1 MTLSLPERFMA
12 LFEGSDVA
20 HGQTTVG
27 RTKRD
32 GKAEAKSFV
41 VREPLTV
48 ERIDSHLRG
57 GQGIGSIPINTSNRC
72 RFGAI
77 DVDDY
82 DLSLPDVVRRV
93 REIKAPLVVCRSKSG
108 GAHLFLFL
116 NRFEEAVLVRD
127 YLTELASA
135 LGFAGREIF
144 PKQDTILV
152 DRGDVGNFINL
163 PYHNAESTMRYGLSE
178 QATALSLEEFL
189 DFAEARRCNLADLEH
204 HTLRQQAPGQDL
216 RDYPPCMRRII
227 ANGGFSVNRN
237 ISLFHSVVA
246 LRKERPDDWKE
257 AVEEFNARFMRPP
270 LPALEVSTIQR
281 QHERKADY
289 GFKCNDSPMRDYC
302 DKELCRQARYGIGGE
317 GGNAFPELT
326 GLTVMLAD
334 PRVYYLNVDGKRL
347 ELSTSQLNNPRE
359 FQLKCLNDLRLRP
372 PVPKE
377 ADWNK
382 LVNKLLKESVEVDV
396 PAELTFSGQFLELL
410 EEYCTSRARATGP
423 EEVNLGRPW
432 THNGYHHFKM
442 AGLEAFLIK
451 RGFTSFNRA
460 QIQEQLR
467 TLTGIEDCN
476 KHLRI
481 NAGGKASTVRVW
493 FVPQFESKETFT
505 EEEIHSGSEK
515 DEKAIPF

>member
-1 MTLSLPERFMA
+1 MTLPERFMA

-41 VREPLTV
+41 VREPLTMERV
-48 ERIDSHLRG
+48 ESHLRG
-57 GQGIGSIPINTSNRC
+57 GQGIGAIPINTSNKC

-93 REIKAPLVVCRSKSG
+93 RETKAPLVVCRSKSG

-116 NRFEEAVLVRD
+116 NRFEDAVLVRE

-152 DRGDVGNFINL
+152 ERGDVGNFINL
-163 PYHNAESTMRYGLSE
+163 PYHNAENTLRYALGDE
-178 QATALSLEEFL
+178 AQALTFEEFL
-189 DFAEARRCNLADLEH
+189 DYADSRRCNLADLEH
-204 HTLRQQAPGQDL
+204 HTLRHQDPGQDL
-216 RDYPPCMRRII
+216 RDYPPCIRRIV

-246 LRKERPDDWKE
+246 LRKERPDDWKDG
-257 AVEEFNARFMRPP
+257 VEEFNARYMQPP

-281 QHERKADY
+281 QHERKPDY

-317 GGNAFPELT
+317 AGNAFPEVT
-326 GLTVMLAD
+326 GLTIMLAD

-347 ELSTSQLNNPRE
+347 ELNTNQLNNPKE
-359 FQLKCLNDLRLRP
+359 FQLKCLNDLRIRP

-377 ADWNK
+377 GDWNK
-382 LVNKLLKESVEVDV
+382 LVNKLLKEAVEVDV
-396 PAELTFSGQFLELL
+396 PAELTFVGQFLDLL
-410 EEYCTSRARATGP
+410 EEYCTSRARATGAD
-423 EEVNLGRPW
+423 EVTMGRPW

-442 AGLEAFLIK
+442 SGLEAFLTK
-451 RGFTSFNRA
+451 RGFTAYNRG

-467 TLTGIEDCN
+467 NLSGGADCN
-476 KHLRI
+476 KHLRV
-481 NAGGKASTVRVW
+481 NQGGKATTVRVW
-493 FVPQFESKETFT
+493 FVPEFESKETFT
-505 EEEIHSGSEK
+505 EEDIEDGPEEEA
-515 DEKAIPF
+515 DNVPF

>member
-1 MTLSLPERFMA
+1 MTPQERFMA

-41 VREPLTV
+41 VRDPLTV
-48 ERIDSHLRG
+48 ERVENHLRG
-57 GQGIGSIPINTSNRC
+57 EQGIGAIPINTRNLC

-93 REIKAPLVVCRSKSG
+93 REARAPLVVCRSKSG

-116 NRFEEAVLVRD
+116 NRFEEAVLVRE
-127 YLTELASA
+127 YLTELAA
-135 LGFAGREIF
+135 TLGFAGREIF

-152 DRGDVGNFINL
+152 ERGDVGNFINL
-163 PYHNAESTMRYGLSE
+163 PYHNAEATMRYALGE
-178 QATALSLEEFL
+178 QAQALSFEEFL
-189 DFAEARRCNLADLEH
+189 NHAEGRRCNLVDLER
-204 HTLRQQAPGQDL
+204 HTLRHQDPGIEL
-216 RDYPPCMRRII
+216 RDYPPCIRRIVS
-227 ANGGFSVNRN
+227 NGGFSVNRN
-237 ISLFHSVVA
+237 ISLFHAVVA
-246 LRKERPDDWKE
+246 VRKERPDDWKE
-257 AVEEFNARFMRPP
+257 AVEEFNARFMQPP

-281 QHERKADY
+281 QHERKPDY

-302 DKELCRQARYGIGGE
+302 DKELCRQARYGIGGDSS
-317 GGNAFPELT
+317 NSFPELT
-326 GLTVMLAD
+326 GLTIMLTD

-347 ELSTSQLNNPRE
+347 ELNTSQLNNPRE

-382 LVNKLLKESVEVDV
+382 VVNRLLKEAIEVDV
-396 PAELTFSGQFLELL
+396 PPELTLSGQFLELL
-410 EEYCTSRARATGP
+410 EEYCTSRARATSP
-423 EEVNLGRPW
+423 EEVQLGRPW
-432 THNGYHHFKM
+432 THGGHHYFRM
-442 AGLEAFLIK
+442 SGLEAYLTK
-451 RGFTSFNRA
+451 RGFTALNRG

-467 TLTGIEDCN
+467 TLSGVDNCN

-481 NAGGKASTVRVW
+481 SPGGKPTTVRVW
-493 FVPQFESKETFT
+493 FVPEFESKEAFN
-505 EEEIHSGSEK
+505 EK
-515 DEKAIPF
+515 DVSDDPKEETIPF